1 LQHIAELK
9 RDWKVMDT
17 EEWLGLV
24 IPVNLSTEQK
34 QLLAQ
39 AKKIV
44 DNKQL
49 AISAEFDKLI
59 LAL

>member
-39 AKKIV
+39 AKMIV